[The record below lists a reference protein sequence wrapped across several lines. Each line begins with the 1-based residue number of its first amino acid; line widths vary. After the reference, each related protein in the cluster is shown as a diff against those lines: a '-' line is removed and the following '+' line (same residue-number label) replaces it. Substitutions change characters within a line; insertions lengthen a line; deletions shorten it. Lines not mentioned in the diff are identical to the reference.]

1 MASPRKAR
9 VLVVDAEPVSR
20 CGLVY
25 LLNSHARLRVVG
37 EAEAL
42 PLARELCARHQ
53 PELVVLDSLLGDG
66 VEFIREVKRFSP
78 HGRVVVFT
86 AHADALSVT
95 RAFKAGAT
103 GYVTRRD
110 SVAALMSAVL
120 GALDGER
127 HCAPCVQRVL
137 MEQLACGGVEVRGSA
152 ESVLSDRELQVY
164 RLLGQ
169 GLKARGVAAELRV
182 SVKTVETHVQ
192 RIKTKLGLANGGELQ
207 RRAVLFQ
214 GVEVAHA

>member
-1 MASPRKAR
+1 MANPRKCR

-20 CGLVY
+20 CGLVH
-25 LLNSHARLRVVG
+25 LLNSHERLEVTA

-42 PLARELCARHQ
+42 PPARALCLRYK
-53 PELVVLDSLLGDG
+53 PELVVLDVALGDG
-66 VEFIREVKRFSP
+66 LEFIREVKEFSP
-78 HGRVVVFT
+78 QGRVVVFT
-86 AHADALSVT
+86 GLADALSVT
-95 RAFKAGAT
+95 RAFRAGAA

-127 HCAPCVQRVL
+127 QFAPCVQRVIAD
-137 MEQLACGGVEVRGSA
+137 QFACGGVEVRGRA
-152 ESVLSDRELQVY
+152 ESALSDRELQVF

-169 GLKARGVAAELRV
+169 GLKPRGVAAELRV
-182 SVKTVETHVQ
+182 SVKTIETHVQ
-192 RIKTKLGLANGGELQ
+192 RIKSKLGVASGGELQ

-214 GVEVAHA
+214 SVENVHG